1 MTIVTC
7 AGDAGELPRSGQSIK
22 CGKRVK
28 HRAIRRGGLT
38 DAGERAMK
46 ILVVEAEETVREVM
60 GVMLSRL
67 GYKTALTSNC
77 DEAFRTYCD
86 NGPYDVV
93 LIAMKFMRRSRA
105 GGAKFIED
113 LLQKNPRQ
121 HYAFVTGSPVLR
133 KPFTLQDLDDFM
145 GAFRRPASS
154 RFQ

>member
-1 MTIVTC
+1 
-7 AGDAGELPRSGQSIK
+7 
-22 CGKRVK
+22 
-28 HRAIRRGGLT
+28 
-38 DAGERAMK
+38 MK
-46 ILVVEAEETVREVM
+46 ILVVESEETVREVM

-67 GYKTALTSNC
+67 GYKAALTSNC
-77 DEAFRTYCD
+77 DEALRTYCD

-93 LIAMKFMRRSRA
+93 LIAMKFMRRARA
-105 GGAKFIED
+105 GGARFIED